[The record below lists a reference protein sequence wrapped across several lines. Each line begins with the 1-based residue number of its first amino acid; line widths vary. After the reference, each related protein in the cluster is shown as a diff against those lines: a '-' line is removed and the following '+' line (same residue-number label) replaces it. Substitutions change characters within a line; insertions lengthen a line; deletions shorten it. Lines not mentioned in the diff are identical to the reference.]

1 MKEKAVE
8 KDALDEDSTTK
19 TVEKDNKEER
29 VENEARVVPAAA
41 TTDEEF
47 SEQSSSEDE
56 AELEIDEKK
65 QELPTRELA
74 EKIFNTDTDDESSQD
89 NDSGSDDSTEK

>member
-1 MKEKAVE
+1 M
-8 KDALDEDSTTK
+8 
-19 TVEKDNKEER
+19 
-29 VENEARVVPAAA
+29 VPAAA

-47 SEQSSSEDE
+47 SEQSSEDE
-56 AELEIDEKK
+56 AELKIDEKK